1 MISAP
6 PAPNPK
12 APTNR
17 PALRL
22 SRALGYIDLDPMPY
36 PSVTKCFLDAV
47 DRYACPRVQIF
58 KTDGQWKSTAAAEM
72 LRRVAGLAKALSVL
86 GVKPGD
92 RVALVSPNRP
102 EWHIADF
109 AIQGIGAVHVP
120 IYFNESPD
128 RMVYIINDSGAKIA
142 IAAGEE
148 QARRLA
154 ASRERFKTVEQII
167 AVSPPPGLS
176 GDILQYETLI
186 APAGDPEI
194 IEYRRT
200 AAGVTSD
207 QLASIIYT
215 SGTTGEPKGV
225 MLTHANLTSNALDG
239 FGESELGPGDIGL
252 SFLPLSHVYERAIDY
267 GYIFRGVPVAYV
279 ERIEDVSQALL
290 EVHPT
295 IVAAVPRFFEKV
307 YANILEKARR
317 EPPAKR
323 KMFDWGMQVARE
335 ATPWRAYGRPV
346 SLWTKL
352 EWRIANALVYS
363 KIRAGLGGRVKTFS
377 SGGAP
382 LAVELAEFFASIDIR
397 ILQGYGLTETSPVVS
412 ANLISAN
419 KVGTVGKPIPNVE
432 VKIADDGEILVRGA
446 CVMQGY
452 YRKPDQTRESFTPD
466 GWLRTGDIGHLD
478 ADGYLV
484 VTDRKKEL
492 LKTAAGK
499 FVAPQPIENR
509 LKSSPYIANAIVVG
523 DRHKFISVLLVPNF
537 DALAAKARDAGHE
550 LPAREQ
556 LPADPWVN
564 QVMRNE
570 LDRLTEDLA
579 QYEKPKR
586 FALIPEDF
594 TLAKGEL
601 TYTLKL
607 KRRVI
612 EQRYRDVIENLYAD
626 VEEPRPQHLS

>member
-1 MISAP
+1 
-6 PAPNPK
+6 
-12 APTNR
+12 
-17 PALRL
+17 
-22 SRALGYIDLDPMPY
+22 
-36 PSVTKCFLDAV
+36 V
-47 DRYACPRVQIF
+47 DQYACPRAQIF
-58 KTDGQWKSTAAAEM
+58 KTGAGWESITAGEM
-72 LRRVAGLAKALSVL
+72 LRRVAGLAKALTML

-102 EWHIADF
+102 EWHVADF

-120 IYFNESPD
+120 LYFNESPD

-148 QARRLA
+148 QARRLV
-154 ASRERFKTVEQII
+154 SCRERFTSVEQII

-176 GDILQYETLI
+176 GEILQYDSLI
-186 APAGDPEI
+186 ATAGDSEI
-194 IEYRRT
+194 ADYRRT
-200 AAGVTSD
+200 AEKVTSD
-207 QLASIIYT
+207 QLATIIYT

-225 MLTHANLTSNALDG
+225 MLAHSNLASNALDG
-239 FGESELGPGDIGL
+239 LAETQIGPGDIGL

-279 ERIEDVSQALL
+279 GRMEDVSQALL

-307 YANILEKARR
+307 YSNIFEKARR
-317 EPPAKR
+317 ESGIKR
-323 KMFDWGMQVARE
+323 TIFEWAARVATDS
-335 ATPWRAYGRPV
+335 TPWRAYGRSV
-346 SLWTKL
+346 SPWTKL
-352 EWRIANALVYS
+352 QWEVANLLVYS
-363 KIRAGLGGRVKTFS
+363 KIRGGLGGRVKTFS

-382 LAVELAEFFASIDIR
+382 LAVELSEFFAAIDVR
-397 ILQGYGLTETSPVVS
+397 ILQGYGLTETSPVVTANSS
-412 ANLISAN
+412 AAN
-419 KVGTVGKPIPNVE
+419 KVGTVGRPIPNVE
-432 VKIADDGEILVRGA
+432 VKIAEDGEILVRGA

-499 FVAPQPIENR
+499 FIAPQPIENR
-509 LKSSPYIANAIVVG
+509 LKTSPYVANAMVVG
-523 DRHKFISVLLVPNF
+523 DRHKFVSVLLVPNF
-537 DALAAKARDAGHE
+537 DALATKARETGHD
-550 LPAREQ
+550 LPSREEFSS
-556 LPADPWVN
+556 DPWILDLFAS
-564 QVMRNE
+564 E
-570 LDRLTEDLA
+570 LGRLTSDLA

-586 FALIPEDF
+586 FALLPEDF
-594 TLAKGEL
+594 TIANGEL
-601 TYTLKL
+601 TFTMKL

-612 EQRYRDVIENLYAD
+612 EQRYRDIIEGLYAD

>member
-1 MISAP
+1 MA
-6 PAPNPK
+6 
-12 APTNR
+12 
-17 PALRL
+17 
-22 SRALGYIDLDPMPY
+22 Y

-47 DRYACPRVQIF
+47 DRYACPRAQMF
-58 KTDGQWKSTAAAEM
+58 KANGVWTSITAGEM
-72 LRRVAGLAKALSVL
+72 LRRVAGLAKALTML

-120 IYFNESPD
+120 LYFNESPD
-128 RMVYIINDSGAKIA
+128 RMVYIINDSGSKIA
-142 IAAGEE
+142 IAAGAE
-148 QARRLA
+148 QARRLVA
-154 ASRERFKTVEQII
+154 CRERFTSVEQII

-176 GDILQYETLI
+176 GEILHYDALI
-186 APAGDPEI
+186 ATAGDSEI
-194 IEYRRT
+194 SEYRRT
-200 AAGVTSD
+200 AEKVTSD

-225 MLTHANLTSNALDG
+225 MLTHSNLTSNALDG
-239 FGESELGPGDIGL
+239 LGETEIGPGDIGL

-279 ERIEDVSQALL
+279 ERMEDVSQALL

-307 YANILEKARR
+307 YSNIFEKARR
-317 EPPAKR
+317 EAGVKR
-323 KMFDWGMQVARE
+323 RIFEWATRVARA
-335 ATPWRAYGRPV
+335 ATPWRAYGRSISP
-346 SLWTKL
+346 WTKL
-352 EWRIANALVYS
+352 QWEVANALVYS
-363 KIRAGLGGRVKTFS
+363 KIRAGLGGHVKMFS
-377 SGGAP
+377 SGGSP
-382 LAVELAEFFASIDIR
+382 LAVDLAEFFAAIDVP

-412 ANLISAN
+412 ANVAKAN
-419 KVGTVGKPIPNVE
+419 KVGTVGRPIPNVE
-432 VKIADDGEILVRGA
+432 VRIADDGEILVRGA

-452 YRKPDQTRESFTPD
+452 YRKPDQTRETFTAD

-478 ADGYLV
+478 AEGYLV

-509 LKSSPYIANAIVVG
+509 LKSSPYVTNAMAVG
-523 DRHKFISVLLVPNF
+523 ERHKFVSVLLVPNF
-537 DALAAKARDAGHE
+537 DAVAKRRAKRATSCRRERTSPRIRGFIE
-550 LPAREQ
+550 LFSS
-556 LPADPWVN
+556 
-564 QVMRNE
+564 E
-570 LDRLTEDLA
+570 LDRLTKDLA
-579 QYEKPKR
+579 QYERPKR

-594 TLAKGEL
+594 TVASGEL
-601 TYTLKL
+601 TFTLKL

-612 EQRYRDVIENLYAD
+612 EQRYRDIIEGIYAD
-626 VEEPRPQHLS
+626 VEEPRPQQLS